1 MPLLDITLPKKVLAT
16 VTLEETLAR
25 EIDLYSAFGKVP
37 ADHVVNKAVEYAF
50 KQDKEFQ
57 AFKAHN
63 GQAKPHTALRVR
75 KTADGEKSARQV
87 KKGGPASTPMPLQKP

>member
-1 MPLLDITLPKKVLAT
+1 MPLLDIAIPKKVLAS
-16 VTLEETLAR
+16 VTLEESVAK

-57 AFKAHN
+57 AYKAHN
-63 GQAKPHTALRVR
+63 SHAKAHTALRVR
-75 KTADGEKSARQV
+75 KTADGEKATWQV
-87 KKGGPASTPMPLQKP
+87 KQAGSPSTTGPVLKP

>member
-1 MPLLDITLPKKVLAT
+1 MPLLDIAIPKKVLAT
-16 VTLEETLAR
+16 VTLEESIAR

-57 AFKAHN
+57 AYKAHN
-63 GQAKPHTALRVR
+63 GQAKAHTPLRVR
-75 KTADGEKSARQV
+75 KTADGEKATRQV
-87 KKGGPASTPMPLQKP
+87 KKVGPA